1 MEKAPG
7 KSIRTFRDLVA
18 WQKGIALTR
27 LVYRLTATFPSDE
40 RFGLVMQMRRAAVSL
55 PANIAEGYGR
65 GSRQE
70 YIRYIQIARGS
81 LFELQTHVEIARSQG
96 WMADSTSREFNQ
108 SAEEVDRIVSGLLRS
123 LKRPAASED
132 Q

>member
-18 WQKGIALTR
+18 WQKAIALTR
-27 LVYRLTATFPSDE
+27 LVYRLTGTFPSDE
-40 RFGLVMQMRRAAVSL
+40 RFGLVIQMRRAAVSV

-65 GSRQE
+65 GARQE

-81 LFELQTHVEIARSQG
+81 LFELQTHAEIAHGQG
-96 WMADSTSREFNQ
+96 WMTDSAFRESNQ
-108 SAEEVDRIVSGLLRS
+108 SAEEVDRIISGLLRS
-123 LKRPAASED
+123 LKRPAATD